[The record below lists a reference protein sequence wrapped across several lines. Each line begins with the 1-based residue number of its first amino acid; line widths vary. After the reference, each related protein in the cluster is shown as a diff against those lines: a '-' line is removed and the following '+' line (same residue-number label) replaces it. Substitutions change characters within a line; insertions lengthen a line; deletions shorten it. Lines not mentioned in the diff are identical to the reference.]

1 MKYEDT
7 WDLEGIF
14 SGGTKSP
21 ALQEKVK
28 TIQAEMK
35 AYEET
40 LSTLDGE
47 GEMPLETFLTL
58 LQQRETIGKGLG
70 QSATFIKMWHDANMK
85 DEQTNILMGQVMKKK
100 SLPHSD
106 RL

>member
-1 MKYEDT
+1 MKYEDR
-7 WDLEGIF
+7 WDLEWIL

-70 QSATFIKMWHDANMK
+70 QSATFIKMWHDAYMN
-85 DEQTNILMGQVMKKK
+85 DEHANVVMGRSEERRVGEYG
-100 SLPHSD
+100 
-106 RL
+106 